1 MKLLTKDEQ
10 RTLRHR
16 YKLND
21 LYRQWAPILSMLQ
34 RKYDE
39 ADAETLW
46 YVAEQQIV
54 RLRGEQ
60 SFREQEIAP
69 IYSDLLTDCMTFG
82 GAIHTKEQAQ
92 QTATTVMCIVLTMLM
107 NAVEKGHEEESF
119 DNEPMCLAIIDTL
132 MKDTFFQGLMKLFF
146 NRNTGYDGQKVV
158 ITPSDPMIVKTLTE
172 SMDEVAREEIDRM
185 VQDVMSHT
193 QGLKTLLKDFW
204 NDWKPFW
211 KDILTDD
218 QFMLKMKKEEP
229 NGTDWGMNQKMVFN
243 VVGMVRDRAN
253 LTDAIASFNDAMS
266 SKNMRSYISNHAN
279 YGKSDCVFERE
290 QHERI
295 FSLIDNYL
303 IAKANN

>member
-1 MKLLTKDEQ
+1 MKLLTKDE
-10 RTLRHR
+10 RCTLHHR

-21 LYRQWAPILSMLQ
+21 LYRQWASILSMLQ
-34 RKYDE
+34 RKHDE
-39 ADAETLW
+39 ANVQTLW

-69 IYSDLLTDCMTFG
+69 IYSDLLADCLIFD
-82 GAIHTKEQAQ
+82 GATRTMKQAQ

-107 NAVEKGHEEESF
+107 NAVEKGHEEEGF
-119 DNEPMCLAIIDTL
+119 NNEPMCLAIIDTL
-132 MKDTFFQGLMKLFF
+132 MNDTFFQGLMNLFF
-146 NRNTGYDGQKVV
+146 KRNTGYDGQKVV
-158 ITPSDPMIVKTLTE
+158 IAPSDPMIVKTLTE
-172 SMDEVAREEIDRM
+172 SMDEVAREEVDRM
-185 VQDVMSHT
+185 VEAVMTHT
-193 QGLKTLLKDFW
+193 QGLKALLKDYW
-204 NDWKPFW
+204 NNWKTLW
-211 KDILTDD
+211 NDILTDD

-243 VVGMVRDRAN
+243 VVGMVRDRAI

-279 YGKSDCVFERE
+279 YGKSDCVFTRE

-295 FSLIDNYL
+295 FSLIDNHIL
-303 IAKANN
+303 AKVNN

>member
-10 RTLRHR
+10 HTLHHR

-21 LYRQWAPILSMLQ
+21 LYRQWSPILSMLQ
-34 RKYDE
+34 RKHDE

-54 RLRGEQ
+54 RLRGEL
-60 SFREQEIAP
+60 SFREQKIAP
-69 IYSDLLTDCMTFG
+69 IYSDLLADCLFFD
-82 GAIHTKEQAQ
+82 GAPRTKVQAQ

-107 NAVEKGHEEESF
+107 NAVEKGQEDESF

-132 MKDTFFQGLMKLFF
+132 MNDTFFQGMMNLFF

-158 ITPSDPMIVKTLTE
+158 IAPSDPMLVKTLTE
-172 SMDEVAREEIDRM
+172 SMDEVAREEINRM
-185 VQDVMSHT
+185 VETVMTHT
-193 QGLKTLLKDFW
+193 QGLKALLKDYW
-204 NDWKPFW
+204 NNWKTLW
-211 KDILTDD
+211 NDILTDD

-253 LTDAIASFNDAMS
+253 LTDAIAKFNDAMS
-266 SKNMRSYISNHAN
+266 GKNMRSYISNHAY
-279 YGKSDCVFERE
+279 YGKTDCVFTRE
-290 QHERI
+290 QHDRI
-295 FSLIDNYL
+295 IGLIDNHL
-303 IAKANN
+303 LAKVNK